1 MAYVYLVTAITF
13 VGQEIKL
20 IALLMAALLAQIR
33 KLFCALSHLSLC
45 TYLSLSL
52 FALCYQSLK
61 SRGSRPEI
69 LLLSN

>member
-45 TYLSLSL
+45 TYLSLCL
-52 FALCYQSLK
+52 LCIINL
-61 SRGSRPEI
+61 
-69 LLLSN
+69 